1 MNAEKVKV
9 HAESAQILEIVV
21 SSKKT
26 DAIWI
31 ILGEGIHNAKC
42 KLTPT
47 RNSLAYAGSVLGRE
61 IIYEQSVELVQADI
75 AQEGIGDMHTRFCRK
90 SAPPQKARAPLWQH
104 FTGL

>member
-1 MNAEKVKV
+1 MGDAKIKV
-9 HAESAQILEIVV
+9 HAESGQVLEVVV
-21 SSKKT
+21 SSKKS

-61 IIYEQSVELVQADI
+61 IIYERSVEQVQADI
-75 AQEGIGDMHTRFCRK
+75 AQEEHDNFQFRTR
-90 SAPPQKARAPLWQH
+90 
-104 FTGL
+104 

>member
-1 MNAEKVKV
+1 MDAEKIKL
-9 HAESAQILEIVV
+9 HAESGQILEVVV

-61 IIYEQSVELVQADI
+61 IIYERSVEQVRADI
-75 AQEGIGDMHTRFCRK
+75 AQEEHDSFQFRSR
-90 SAPPQKARAPLWQH
+90 
-104 FTGL
+104 